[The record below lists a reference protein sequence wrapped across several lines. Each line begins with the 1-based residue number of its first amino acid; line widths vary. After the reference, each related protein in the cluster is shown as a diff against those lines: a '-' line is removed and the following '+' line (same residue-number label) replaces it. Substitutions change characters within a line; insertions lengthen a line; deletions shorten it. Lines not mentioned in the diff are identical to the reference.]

1 MWFTAQE
8 LATLCPSLM
17 PNPEGPRELN
27 PWPQPYCVFVLED
40 PTKLPLGAVFNSW
53 VIWAYEKF
61 HGEYLLSSALLL
73 KYKDLHNMQ
82 FFIIRA
88 SVAELELG
96 NNSERVQNH

>member
-1 MWFTAQE
+1 MSFS
-8 LATLCPSLM
+8 SL
-17 PNPEGPRELN
+17 
-27 PWPQPYCVFVLED
+27 PQPYCIFVPED